1 LQKYVKDSLALT
13 LFGAEASHSLS
24 AFNKTSVERAA
35 RKKKGS
41 QKHVQIG
48 GVITV
53 AMARVRI
60 QKREADEVEKA
71 RKALARAEKSAAN
84 KAKLAAKVAEAAE
97 RSNGTQ

>member
-1 LQKYVKDSLALT
+1 
-13 LFGAEASHSLS
+13 
-24 AFNKTSVERAA
+24 
-35 RKKKGS
+35 
-41 QKHVQIG
+41 VQVG

-97 RSNGTQ
+97 RSNGT